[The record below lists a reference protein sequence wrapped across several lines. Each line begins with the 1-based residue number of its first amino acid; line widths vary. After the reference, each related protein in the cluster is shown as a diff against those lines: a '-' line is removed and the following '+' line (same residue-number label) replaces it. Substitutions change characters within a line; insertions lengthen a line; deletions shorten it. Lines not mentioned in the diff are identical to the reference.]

1 MHPARRGWRRVV
13 AEPRFTITD
22 HAHDERG
29 LLLDGSPVAHFGLG
43 HGIGPIDTPKPF
55 IHPLRTPA
63 GVTVTGFAPEDHTWH
78 HGLSFAFPRVDAHNL
93 WGGGTY
99 FSPEQGYIVVED
111 QGRIDHQEWTSEA
124 SGDSG
129 ATLRESVRW
138 IGHEGQSLLDERR
151 TWSFGV
157 AQLEG
162 ILALVID
169 FATTLTSATGDD
181 VALQTPAQRGRPDG
195 GYGGLWLRLAEGF
208 AAAAIDGDGVDLS
221 ESGGESRTMI
231 VHGVT
236 AAGDKVTLGL
246 AFGDQPRVGHHRWLH
261 RFEPFS
267 AIGWAHAYVD
277 GLTVPAN
284 GELAF
289 QHRLVIA
296 DGHLDPGAVRALL

>member
-1 MHPARRGWRRVV
+1 M

-22 HAHDERG
+22 HAHDERE
-29 LLLDGSPVAHFGLG
+29 LLLDGSSVAHFGLG

-99 FSPEQGYIVVED
+99 FSPEKGYIVVED
-111 QGRIDHQEWTSEA
+111 QGRIEHRGWSSE
-124 SGDSG
+124 SLGDSD
-129 ATLRESVRW
+129 AALQESVHW
-138 IGHEGQSLLDERR
+138 VGHDGQPLLEEQRSWGFR
-151 TWSFGV
+151 LEHVSGV
-157 AQLEG
+157 PAV
-162 ILALVID
+162 VID
-169 FATTLTSATGDD
+169 FATTLTSATGGD

-195 GYGGLWLRLAEGF
+195 GYGGLWLRLGEDF
-208 AAAAIDGDGVDLS
+208 AATAIDGDGVDLDQ
-221 ESGGESRTMI
+221 SGGESRTMI

-236 AAGDKVTLGL
+236 GEGEKVTLGL
-246 AFGDQPRVGHHRWLH
+246 AFGDEPRVGHHRWLH

-267 AIGWAHAYVD
+267 AIGWACAYVE
-277 GLTVPAN
+277 GLTVPAD
-284 GELAF
+284 GELTF

-296 DGHLDPGAVRALL
+296 DGHLDPAAVRAAL